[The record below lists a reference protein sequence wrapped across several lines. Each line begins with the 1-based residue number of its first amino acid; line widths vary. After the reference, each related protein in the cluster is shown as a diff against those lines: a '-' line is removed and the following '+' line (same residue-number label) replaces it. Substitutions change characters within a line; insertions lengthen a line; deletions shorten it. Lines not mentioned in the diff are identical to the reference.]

1 MQIHITQHIDTPP
14 DKVGTSNAIIK
25 ESIISGEAK
34 GYENAGAAKPK
45 SEAEIKNEKLNIQ
58 LQATLGRHSLFS
70 HVYMPGTLLWLH

>member
-25 ESIISGEAK
+25 ESIISGEPK
-34 GYENAGAAKPK
+34 GYESAGAAKPK
-45 SEAEIKNEKLNIQ
+45 SDAEIRNEKLNIQ

-70 HVYMPGTLLWLH
+70 GVYMPGTLLWLH